1 MGWAEGV
8 RDARSPHYDRRPSGI
23 EIDTV
28 VLHNIS
34 LPPLTFG
41 SNCVEDFFCGRL
53 DCRQHEA
60 LASLEGIRV
69 SSHFFIRRN
78 GEMVQFV
85 SCNDRAWH
93 AGLSSLLGRRRCN
106 DFSIGIEIEGTDFC
120 PFEERQYQSLEGLLR
135 AISHR
140 YPVRYIVAHS
150 DIAPTRKTD
159 PGPYF
164 DWGRLMREKACFG
177 SPEFPGAAARIQK
190 SLLEPSSVIG

>member
-1 MGWAEGV
+1 M
-8 RDARSPHYDRRPSGI
+8 
-23 EIDTV
+23 
-28 VLHNIS
+28 
-34 LPPLTFG
+34 
-41 SNCVEDFFCGRL
+41 
-53 DCRQHEA
+53 
-60 LASLEGIRV
+60 
-69 SSHFFIRRN
+69 
-78 GEMVQFV
+78 QFV

-164 DWGRLMREKACFG
+164 DWATDAREGLFCI
-177 SPEFPGAAARIQK
+177 SEFPGAAARIQK